1 MIMRRRRSCI
11 FVKLPNMIHVCD
23 DDAF

>member
-1 MIMRRRRSCI
+1 MMMMRRRSCI
-11 FVKLPNMIHVCD
+11 FVKLPNMVHVCD

>member
-1 MIMRRRRSCI
+1 MMMRRRRSCI
-11 FVKLPNMIHVCD
+11 FVKLPNMVHVCD